1 MLILWLCVQ
10 MTAMSIVNSL
20 LISTVNSFW
29 TVSLRSFR
37 VTFWWC
43 RVLFL
48 FYFSSNAELLSTSLP
63 VESAW
68 SFMMLCGLLLAGG
81 AIVTE
86 RNAFANTPM
95 DNKGHAE
102 EKPFTFPTARI
113 GNV

>member
-20 LISTVNSFW
+20 LVSTVNSFW

-37 VTFWWC
+37 VVFWWC

-48 FYFSSNAELLSTSLP
+48 FYFSSGAELLSTSLP

-68 SFMMLCGLLLAGG
+68 SFLMLCGLGLAVG
-81 AIVTE
+81 AILTE
-86 RNAFANTPM
+86 RNAFNSTSLDKDGQAK
-95 DNKGHAE
+95 DK
-102 EKPFTFPTARI
+102 RI
-113 GNV
+113 